1 MFFGKNKIERQEMRL
16 ENERLKERVSVL
28 EAESEESAK
37 QLQSALDS
45 SITNN
50 QLIRTEQV
58 ISRLSLQSSGLLL
71 SIREELSNSSS
82 DLLFHRDHFEGSA
95 QLFSQILDLLSTTV
109 AATMTISSDTENAN
123 TSVTDLKD
131 IMRGIN
137 EFVNIISGISDQ
149 TNLLALNAAIEAA
162 RAGEQGRGF
171 AVVADEVRTLAKRS
185 AESSNEI
192 STLIEKVN
200 NQMED
205 VVRSIK
211 NVGDKGMQI
220 TDNTHSIDGTA
231 KRIVELSQHMLSV
244 IGNSAADSFIQTVKM
259 DHVVWKFDVYSVL
272 QGTSDKVS
280 DDFSDHT
287 MCRLGKWY
295 NQGDGDKNY
304 SHYKSFKL
312 IDLPHTAVH
321 EHGFLA
327 MRDHAQG
334 DLDSAIKHLAL
345 MEQASYKVVDLL
357 TALSKEARPTI
368 KQNTD
373 QDIEIF

>member
-1 MFFGKNKIERQEMRL
+1 
-16 ENERLKERVSVL
+16 
-28 EAESEESAK
+28 
-37 QLQSALDS
+37 
-45 SITNN
+45 
-50 QLIRTEQV
+50 
-58 ISRLSLQSSGLLL
+58 
-71 SIREELSNSSS
+71 
-82 DLLFHRDHFEGSA
+82 
-95 QLFSQILDLLSTTV
+95 
-109 AATMTISSDTENAN
+109 MTISSDTENAN